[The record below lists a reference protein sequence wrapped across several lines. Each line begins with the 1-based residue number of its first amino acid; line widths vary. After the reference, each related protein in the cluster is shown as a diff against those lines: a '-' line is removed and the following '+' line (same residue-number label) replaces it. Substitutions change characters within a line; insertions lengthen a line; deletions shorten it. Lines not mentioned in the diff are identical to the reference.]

1 LPSPQVVIVGGGF
14 GGLNAAK
21 GLLRSPVE
29 ITLVDR
35 RNFHLFQPLLYQV
48 ATGGL
53 SPADI
58 AAPLRAIFGSD
69 KNVRVLQAEVSDLDL
84 DRRELSMDGECLA
97 YDYLILATGAT
108 HHYFGREDWA
118 RWAPG
123 LKTIE
128 DATGIRAR
136 ILDSFERAEREKD
149 LAKREALL
157 TFVIVGGGPTGVEL
171 AGAIGE
177 LARETLAF
185 DFRAID
191 PRSSRILLLEAAD
204 RLLLTY
210 PPGLAARATKALSD
224 LGVTVLTGVKVT
236 NIAEGGVAI
245 DRGGEAD
252 VVKAE
257 TVLWAAGVKAS
268 PLGAKLAARSQAQ
281 VDRAGRILVEPD
293 LSLRGHPEVFVV
305 GDLASLHQDGEP
317 LPGVAPV
324 AIQQGRYVAAAI
336 ESRIAGRPSP
346 PFRYLDRGSLAV
358 IGRAR
363 AVALV
368 WGRRFW
374 GYPAWLLWLFVHL
387 LYLVEFENRVIVLI
401 QWGWSYL
408 TRNRRARLIT
418 KAPECD

>member
-1 LPSPQVVIVGGGF
+1 MPSPQVVIVGGGF
-14 GGLNAAK
+14 GGLNAVK
-21 GLLRSPVE
+21 GLLGSPVE
-29 ITLVDR
+29 ITLIDR

-58 AAPLRAIFGSD
+58 AAPLRAIFGSE

-84 DRRELSMDGECLA
+84 DRRELSMDGERVT
-97 YDYLILATGAT
+97 YDYLVLATGAT

-136 ILDSFERAEREKD
+136 ILDSFERAERERD
-149 LAKREALL
+149 PAKREALL

-204 RLLLTY
+204 RLLLSY
-210 PPGLAARATKALSD
+210 PPELAARAVKALSD
-224 LGVTVLTGVKVT
+224 LGVTVWTNVKVT
-236 NIAEGGVAI
+236 GIEEGGVAI
-245 DRGGEAD
+245 DRGGGAD
-252 VVKAE
+252 ALKAE
-257 TVLWAAGVKAS
+257 TILWAAGVKAS

-281 VDRAGRILVEPD
+281 VDRAGGLLVEPD

-305 GDLASLHQDGEP
+305 GDLASLHQDGAP

-324 AIQQGRYVAAAI
+324 AIQQGRYVARAI

-368 WGRRFW
+368 WGRPFW

-418 KAPECD
+418 KAPDCD

>member
-1 LPSPQVVIVGGGF
+1 MPSPRVVIVGGGF

-53 SPADI
+53 TPADI
-58 AAPLRAIFGSD
+58 AAPLRAMFGRE
-69 KNVRVLQAEVSDLDL
+69 KNVRVLRAEVSDLDL
-84 DRRELSMDGECLA
+84 DRRELTLDGDHLT
-97 YDYLILATGAT
+97 YDYLVLATGAT
-108 HHYFGREDWA
+108 HHYFGHDDWA

-136 ILDSFERAEREKD
+136 ILDSFERAERERD
-149 LAKREALL
+149 PAKREALL

-204 RLLLTY
+204 RLLLSY
-210 PPGLAARATKALSD
+210 PPKLSARAAKALAD
-224 LGVTVLTGVKVT
+224 LGVTVWTNVKVT
-236 NIAEGGVAI
+236 SIEEGSVAI
-245 DRGGEAD
+245 DRSGEAD
-252 VVKAE
+252 TLEAE

-268 PLGAKLAARSQAQ
+268 PLGEKLKARSQAR

-293 LSLRGHPEVFVV
+293 LSLQGHPEVFVV
-305 GDLASLHQDGEP
+305 GDLASLHQDGQP

-324 AIQQGRYVAAAI
+324 AIQQGRYVARAI
-336 ESRIAGRPSP
+336 EARIAGKPSP
-346 PFRYLDRGSLAV
+346 PFRYQDRGSLAV

-387 LYLVEFENRVIVLI
+387 LYLVEFENRVIVAIL
-401 QWGWSYL
+401 WGWSYL
-408 TRNRRARLIT
+408 TRNRRARIIT

>member
-14 GGLNAAK
+14 AGLNAAK
-21 GLLRSPVE
+21 GLLRAPVE
-29 ITLVDR
+29 VTLVDR

-53 SPADI
+53 TPADI
-58 AAPLRAIFGSD
+58 AAPLRAMFGRE

-84 DRRELSMDGECLA
+84 ERRELALDGDVLT

-136 ILDSFERAEREKD
+136 ILDSFERAERERD
-149 LAKREALL
+149 PAKREALL

-204 RLLLTY
+204 RLLLSY
-210 PPGLAARATKALSD
+210 PPELSARAAKALAC
-224 LGVTVLTGVKVT
+224 LGVSVWTGVKVT
-236 NIAEGGVAI
+236 SIEDGSVAI
-245 DRGGEAD
+245 DRSGEAD
-252 VVKAE
+252 VLKAE
-257 TVLWAAGVKAS
+257 TILWAAGVKAS
-268 PLGAKLAARSQAQ
+268 PLGEKLAVRSQVR

-293 LSLRGHPEVFVV
+293 LSLQGYSEVFVV
-305 GDLASLHQDGEP
+305 GDLASLHQDGQP

-324 AIQQGRYVAAAI
+324 AIQQGRYVARAI
-336 ESRIAGRPSP
+336 EDRIAGKPSA

-387 LYLVEFENRVIVLI
+387 LYLVEFENRVIVVI

-408 TRNRRARLIT
+408 TRNRRARIIT

>member
-53 SPADI
+53 TPADI
-58 AAPLRAIFGSD
+58 AAPLRAMFGRE

-84 DRRELSMDGECLA
+84 DRREISMDGERLT
-97 YDYLILATGAT
+97 YEYLILATGAT
-108 HHYFGREDWA
+108 HHYFGHEDWA

-128 DATGIRAR
+128 DATSMRSR
-136 ILDSFERAEREKD
+136 ILDAFERAERERD
-149 LAKREALL
+149 PVKREALL

-204 RLLLTY
+204 RLLLSY
-210 PPGLAARATKALSD
+210 PKELSARAATALSD
-224 LGVTVLTGVKVT
+224 LGVTVWTNVKVT
-236 NIAEGGVAI
+236 KIESGGVAI
-245 DRGGEAD
+245 DRGGEPG
-252 VVKAE
+252 VLKAE
-257 TVLWAAGVKAS
+257 TVLWAAGVKGS
-268 PLGAKLAARSQAQ
+268 PLGAKLAERSQAQ
-281 VDRAGRILVEPD
+281 VDRAGRLLVARD
-293 LSLRGHPEVFVV
+293 LSLPGHPEVFVI
-305 GDLASLHQDGEP
+305 GDLASLEQDGAP
-317 LPGVAPV
+317 LAGVAPV
-324 AIQQGRYVAAAI
+324 AIQQGQYVAGAIEARIEGKPSGSFRYV
-336 ESRIAGRPSP
+336 
-346 PFRYLDRGSLAV
+346 DRGSLAV

-368 WGRRFW
+368 GGRCFW

-387 LYLVEFENRVIVLI
+387 LYLVEFENRVIVAI

-418 KAPECD
+418 RAPDCD

>member
-1 LPSPQVVIVGGGF
+1 LPASEVVIVGGGF

-21 GLLRSPVE
+21 GLLRSKVR

-58 AAPLRAIFGSD
+58 AAPLRSIFARE
-69 KNVRVLQAEVSDLDL
+69 KNLRVLQAEVSDVDL
-84 DRRELSMDGECLA
+84 ERRELWMDGERLP
-97 YDYLILATGAT
+97 YDYLVVATGAT
-108 HHYFGREDWA
+108 HHYFGNEDWA

-128 DATGIRAR
+128 DATSIRSR
-136 ILDSFERAEREKD
+136 ILDAFERAERD
-149 LAKREALL
+149 PSNREALL

-177 LARETLAF
+177 LARETLAS

-191 PRSSRILLLEAAD
+191 PRSARILLLEAAD
-204 RLLLTY
+204 RLLLSY
-210 PPGLAARATKALSD
+210 PTPLAERAVKALSD
-224 LGVTVLTGVKVT
+224 LGVTVWTNVKVT
-236 NIAEGGVAI
+236 GIEASGVSIESKGKAERI
-245 DRGGEAD
+245 Q
-252 VVKAE
+252 AE
-257 TVLWAAGVKAS
+257 TVLWAAGVKGS
-268 PLGAKLAARSQAQ
+268 PLGAKLASRSRVQ
-281 VDRAGRILVEPD
+281 VDRAGRVLVEPD
-293 LSLRGHPEVFVV
+293 LSVTGHPEVFVI
-305 GDLASLHQDGEP
+305 GDLAALRQDGEL

-324 AIQQGRYVAAAI
+324 AIQQGRYVASAI
-336 ESRIAGRPSP
+336 EARIAGKKPS
-346 PFRYLDRGSLAV
+346 PFRYRDRGSLAV

-387 LYLVEFENRVIVLI
+387 LYLVEFESRVLVLL

-418 KAPECD
+418 QAPQRD

>member
-1 LPSPQVVIVGGGF
+1 MPSPQVVIVGGGF

-21 GLLRSPVE
+21 ALLRSGVE

-58 AAPLRAIFGSD
+58 AAPLRALFGREE
-69 KNVRVLQAEVSDLDL
+69 NVRVLQAEVTDLDPA
-84 DRRELSMDGECLA
+84 RRELEMNGERWR
-97 YDYLILATGAT
+97 YDYLVLATGAT
-108 HHYFGREDWA
+108 HHYFGHEEWGRY
-118 RWAPG
+118 APG

-128 DATGIRAR
+128 DATGIRGR
-136 ILDSFERAEREKD
+136 ILDAFERAERERD
-149 LAKREALL
+149 PAKREALL

-191 PRSSRILLLEAAD
+191 PRRSRILLLEAAD
-204 RLLLTY
+204 RLLLSY
-210 PPGLAARATKALSD
+210 PEELSARAAKALSE
-224 LGVTVLTGVKVT
+224 LGVTVWTQVKVT
-236 NIAEGGVAI
+236 NIEEGRVSI
-245 DRGGEAD
+245 DRGGKPDA
-252 VVKAE
+252 VRAE

-268 PLGAKLAARSQAQ
+268 PLGAKLSARAGAQ
-281 VDRAGRILVEPD
+281 VDRAGRILVAPD
-293 LSLRGHPEVFVV
+293 LSLPGHPEIFVI
-305 GDLASLHQDGEP
+305 GDLASLHQDGEL
-317 LPGVAPV
+317 LPGIAPV
-324 AIQQGRYVAAAI
+324 AIQQGRYLARAI
-336 ESRIAGRPSP
+336 ESRVAGQPAS
-346 PFRYLDRGSLAV
+346 PFRYVDRGSLAV

-363 AVALV
+363 AVGIV

-387 LYLVEFENRVIVLI
+387 LYLVEFENRVIVVL
-401 QWGWSYL
+401 QWGWSYV

-418 KAPECD
+418 QSPDCD

>member
-14 GGLNAAK
+14 AGLNAAK
-21 GLLRSPVE
+21 GLLRAPVE
-29 ITLVDR
+29 VTLVDR

-53 SPADI
+53 TPADI
-58 AAPLRAIFGSD
+58 AAPLRAMFGRE

-84 DRRELSMDGECLA
+84 ERRELALDGDVLT

-136 ILDSFERAEREKD
+136 ILDSFERAERERD
-149 LAKREALL
+149 PAKREALL

-204 RLLLTY
+204 RLLLSY
-210 PPGLAARATKALSD
+210 PPELSARAAKALAC
-224 LGVTVLTGVKVT
+224 LGVSVWTGVKVT
-236 NIAEGGVAI
+236 SIEDGSVAI
-245 DRGGEAD
+245 DRSGEAD
-252 VVKAE
+252 VLKAE
-257 TVLWAAGVKAS
+257 TILWAAGVKAS
-268 PLGAKLAARSQAQ
+268 PLGEKLAVRSQVR

-293 LSLRGHPEVFVV
+293 LSLQGYSEVFVV
-305 GDLASLHQDGEP
+305 GDLASLHQDGQP

-324 AIQQGRYVAAAI
+324 AIQQGRYVARAI
-336 ESRIAGRPSP
+336 EDRIGGKPSA

-387 LYLVEFENRVIVLI
+387 LYLVEFENRVIVVI

-408 TRNRRARLIT
+408 TRNRRARIIT